1 MKSYTAIKIR
11 IYPDSCQQEQLAKAM
26 GCSRWWWNYA
36 LNLTITTYKETGKSI
51 SKTGLNSLLPLLK
64 KEVET
69 EFLKTDVYS
78 QSLQQVTE
86 NLSRAFQ
93 NFFEKRAKFPRFKSY
108 YGKQVVSY
116 PQNVKCLVE
125 KSTIKLPKIGEIKA
139 VYHRELKGVVK
150 TVTVSKN
157 RAGQYFASIRLEV
170 EKETPVTKDSV
181 VTGIDLGIKEFAI
194 TYNGNKYSKYDNPRH
209 TEKYARNLKRKQQK
223 LARKQLN
230 SNRRKQA
237 RLLVAKVHNKIHN
250 ARHDFLHKLSRK
262 IVDTSEII
270 VVENLHVKGMVQNH
284 KLAKAISDTG
294 WGTFVNF
301 LAYKLEN
308 VGKKLVEIDRFFPSS
323 KTCSN
328 CLYQLD
334 ELNLAVR
341 DWICPHCGTNHDRDE
356 NAAKNIRA
364 EGIRLL
370 SVLGTSTAA
379 KGGDV
384 RQRLGRKVKTV
395 QSPVNLEAHAVPKVS
410 VG

>member
-11 IYPDSCQQEQLAKAM
+11 IYPNTCQQEQLAKAM
-26 GCSRWWWNYA
+26 GCSRWWWNYG
-36 LNLTITTYKETGKSI
+36 LNLTIQTYKETGKSI
-51 SKTGLNSLLPLLK
+51 SKTGLNSLLPQLK
-64 KEVET
+64 KEAQT

-116 PQNVKCLVE
+116 PQNVKCLVN

-157 RAGQYFASIRLEV
+157 RSGQYFASIRLEV
-170 EKETPVTKDSV
+170 HKEIPVTKDGV

-194 TYNGNKYSKYDNPRH
+194 TYNGNQCSKYDNPRH
-209 TEKYARNLKRKQQK
+209 TEKHARNLKRKQQQ
-223 LARKQLN
+223 LARKQSI
-230 SNRRKQA
+230 SNRRKKA

-250 ARHDFLHKLSRK
+250 TRHDFLHKLSRK
-262 IVDTSEII
+262 IVDTSDTV
-270 VVENLHVKGMVQNH
+270 VVENLNVKGMVQNH

-294 WGTFVNF
+294 WGTFINF
-301 LAYKLEN
+301 LAYKLEQE
-308 VGKKLVEIDRFFPSS
+308 GKKLVEIDRFFPSS
-323 KTCSN
+323 KTCSH
-328 CLYQLD
+328 CMHKLD

-341 DWICPHCGTNHDRDE
+341 EWTCPHCETNHDRDE

-384 RQRLGRKVKTV
+384 RQRLGRKVKTL
-395 QSPVNLEAHAVPKVS
+395 QSPMNLEASALPL
-410 VG
+410 G

>member
-11 IYPDSCQQEQLAKAM
+11 IYPDTYQQEQLARAM

-36 LNLTITTYKETGKSI
+36 LNLTITTYKKTGKSI
-51 SKTGLNSLLPLLK
+51 SKTGLNSLLPKLK
-64 KEVET
+64 KDVQT

-86 NLSRAFQ
+86 NLSKAFQ

-116 PQNVKCLVE
+116 PQNVKCLVD
-125 KSTIKLPKIGEIKA
+125 KSTIKLPKIGEINA
-139 VYHRELKGVVK
+139 VYHRPLKGVVK

-157 RAGQYFASIRLEV
+157 RAGQYFASIRLDIDQEI
-170 EKETPVTKDSV
+170 PVSKNGV

-194 TYNGNKYSKYDNPRH
+194 TYNGNQCSKYDNPRY

-223 LARKQLN
+223 LARKQPD
-230 SNRRKQA
+230 SSRRKKA
-237 RLLVAKVHNKIHN
+237 RLLVAKVHNKIYN
-250 ARHDFLHKLSRK
+250 TRHDFLHKLSRK
-262 IVDTSEII
+262 IVDTSQTV
-270 VVENLHVKGMVQNH
+270 VVENLHVKGMVKNH

-308 VGKKLVEIDRFFPSS
+308 VGKKLIEIDRFFPSS

-341 DWICPHCGTNHDRDE
+341 EWVCPHCGANHDRDE

-395 QSPVNLEAHAVPKVS
+395 QSPMSLEASALP

>member
-1 MKSYTAIKIR
+1 
-11 IYPDSCQQEQLAKAM
+11 M

-51 SKTGLNSLLPLLK
+51 SKTGLNSLLPKLK
-64 KEVET
+64 KEAQT
-69 EFLKTDVYS
+69 DFLKTDVYS

-170 EKETPVTKDSV
+170 EKETPVTKDGV

-194 TYNGNKYSKYDNPRH
+194 TYNGNQCSKYDNPRH
-209 TEKYARNLKRKQQK
+209 TEKHARNLKRKQQK
-223 LARKQLN
+223 LARKKPD
-230 SNRRKQA
+230 SNRRKKA

-250 ARHDFLHKLSRK
+250 TRHDFLHKLSRK
-262 IVDTSEII
+262 IVDKARNFCGGKPTC
-270 VVENLHVKGMVQNH
+270 KG
-284 KLAKAISDTG
+284 
-294 WGTFVNF
+294 
-301 LAYKLEN
+301 Y
-308 VGKKLVEIDRFFPSS
+308 
-323 KTCSN
+323 
-328 CLYQLD
+328 D
-334 ELNLAVR
+334 EK
-341 DWICPHCGTNHDRDE
+341 P
-356 NAAKNIRA
+356 
-364 EGIRLL
+364 
-370 SVLGTSTAA
+370 
-379 KGGDV
+379 
-384 RQRLGRKVKTV
+384 
-395 QSPVNLEAHAVPKVS
+395 
-410 VG
+410 

>member
-1 MKSYTAIKIR
+1 M
-11 IYPDSCQQEQLAKAM
+11 LGKAM

-51 SKTGLNSLLPLLK
+51 SKTGLNSLLPKQK

-86 NLSRAFQ
+86 NLSKAFQ

-170 EKETPVTKDSV
+170 EKETPVTKDGV

-194 TYNGNKYSKYDNPRH
+194 TYNGNQCSKYDNPRH
-209 TEKYARNLKRKQQK
+209 TEKHARNLKRKQQK
-223 LARKQLN
+223 LARKQFT
-230 SNRRKQA
+230 SNRRKKA

-250 ARHDFLHKLSRK
+250 TRHDFLHKLSRK
-262 IVDTSEII
+262 IVDTSETV
-270 VVENLHVKGMVQNH
+270 VVENLHVKGMVRNH

-323 KTCSN
+323 KTCSH

-341 DWICPHCGTNHDRDE
+341 DWICPHCGTKHDRDE

-395 QSPVNLEAHAVPKVS
+395 QSPLNLEASALPL
-410 VG
+410 G

>member
-1 MKSYTAIKIR
+1 MKSYTAIKLR
-11 IYPDSCQQEQLAKAM
+11 IYPNVSQQEMLGKAM

-36 LNLTITTYKETGKSI
+36 LNLTIQTYKKTGKSI
-51 SKTGLNSLLPLLK
+51 SKTGLNSLLPKLK
-64 KEVET
+64 KEVDT

-86 NLSRAFQ
+86 NLSKAFQ

-116 PQNVKCLVE
+116 PQNVKCLVN
-125 KSTIKLPKIGEIKA
+125 KSTLKLPKIGEIKA
-139 VYHRELKGVVK
+139 VYHRPLEGVVK
-150 TVTVSKN
+150 TVTVSRN
-157 RAGQYFASIRLEV
+157 RTGQYFASIRLELD
-170 EKETPVTKDSV
+170 KEIPVTKDGV

-194 TYNGNKYSKYDNPRH
+194 TYNGYQCSKYDNPRH

-223 LARKQLN
+223 LARKQTN
-230 SNRRKQA
+230 SNRRKKA

-250 ARHDFLHKLSRK
+250 TRHDFLHKLSRK
-262 IVDTSEII
+262 IVDTSKTV
-270 VVENLHVKGMVQNH
+270 VVENLNVKGLVKNH

-294 WGTFVNF
+294 WGTFINF
-301 LAYKLEN
+301 LAYKLEQE
-308 VGKKLVEIDRFFPSS
+308 GKKLVEIDRFFPSS

-328 CLYQLD
+328 CMHKLD

-341 DWICPHCGTNHDRDE
+341 EWICPHCGTNHDRDE

-379 KGGDV
+379 NGGDV
-384 RQRLGRKVKTV
+384 RQRLGTKGLLRCNP
-395 QSPVNLEAHAVPKVS
+395 Q
-410 VG
+410 

>member
-11 IYPDSCQQEQLAKAM
+11 IYPNNSQQEMLGKAM

-36 LNLTITTYKETGKSI
+36 LNLTIQTYKETGKSI

-64 KEVET
+64 KEAQT

-86 NLSRAFQ
+86 NLSKAFQ

-108 YGKQVVSY
+108 DGKQVVSY
-116 PQNVKCLVE
+116 PQNAKCLVE

-139 VYHRELKGVVK
+139 VYHRPLQGIVK

-170 EKETPVTKDSV
+170 DENQEIPVTKDGV

-194 TYNGNKYSKYDNPRH
+194 TYNGNQCSKYENPRH

-223 LARKQLN
+223 LARKKQD
-230 SNRRKQA
+230 SNRRKKA

-250 ARHDFLHKLSRK
+250 TRHDFLHKLSRK
-262 IVDTSEII
+262 IVDTSNTV
-270 VVENLHVKGMVQNH
+270 VVENLNVKGMVRNH
-284 KLAKAISDTG
+284 KLAKAISETG

-308 VGKKLVEIDRFFPSS
+308 VGKKLIEIDRFFPSS

-395 QSPVNLEAHAVPKVS
+395 QSPLNLEASALPL
-410 VG
+410 G

>member
-1 MKSYTAIKIR
+1 
-11 IYPDSCQQEQLAKAM
+11 M

-36 LNLTITTYKETGKSI
+36 LNLTIETYKKTGKSI
-51 SKTGLNSLLPLLK
+51 SKTGLNSLLPKLK
-64 KEVET
+64 KEAQT

-93 NFFEKRAKFPRFKSY
+93 NFFEKRAEFPRFKSY

-170 EKETPVTKDSV
+170 EKETPVTKDGV

-194 TYNGNKYSKYDNPRH
+194 TYNGNQCSKYDNPRH

-223 LARKQLN
+223 LARKQSI
-230 SNRRKQA
+230 SNRRKKA

-250 ARHDFLHKLSRK
+250 TRHDFLHKLSRK

-270 VVENLHVKGMVQNH
+270 VVENLHVKGMVRNH

-308 VGKKLVEIDRFFPSS
+308 MGKKLVEIDRFFPSS

-341 DWICPHCGTNHDRDE
+341 EWICPHCGTKHDREAAAQRADRDE

-395 QSPVNLEAHAVPKVS
+395 QSPMSLEASALPL
-410 VG
+410 G